1 MIRNITRK
9 SGFVIAAILILTLV
23 FGLVAVGAGKSPNE
37 PPGRERAIAA
47 KEAHID
53 RLLAQ
58 SGILGAGVG
67 LDGGEHVVKVY
78 TESRG
83 VSVPGSLDGV
93 RVVKQA
99 TGEIVARTDP
109 KAEQP
114 RPVPIGVSSGSDELI
129 FFQGLFYCLVGTI
142 GARVIDDQG
151 TADTS
156 DDVLYTLSNNHVY
169 ALENTGNIGDSILQ
183 PGRVDLTGQACG
195 TENERNDA
203 VIGALADYVPIKFRG
218 NASNKVDAAIAS
230 IDERDFDSDGD
241 LELAVGNSTPT
252 DDGYGTPSSGIVSAS
267 IGQAVQKYGRTTKLT
282 TGVVTAT
289 NVSIRV
295 AYFSGTAR
303 FDDQIEVCPTADCDQ
318 GDFSMGGDSGSLIA
332 TNDGNKNAVGLL
344 FAGGGSS
351 TFANRIDLVLA
362 AFGVAG
368 LKIDGVG
375 PTGGDTTPPAEVTGL
390 TVTTNSSSQLDLA
403 WDANGEGDLDHY
415 NIYRDTVFVATSTTN
430 SYSDMGL
437 DAGTMYTYKVSAVDT
452 SANEG
457 TKSDAVSGTTDSDTT
472 APAEVTGLTV
482 TTNSSSQLDLAW
494 DTNTE
499 SDLDHYNIYRGGALV
514 ATSTTNFYSD
524 TGLNADTMY
533 TYEVSAVDTSANE
546 GAKSDAVSGTTD
558 VVSAFSVTGVDP
570 NNGNPGDQFIVQV
583 SGSGFQSGATVD
595 FGQRIMVQKVTFASA
610 TQLDVQIKV
619 HPKASSGSRTVTV
632 TNPDSSSA
640 SCVDCF
646 TIN

>member
-1 MIRNITRK
+1 MSRIASRK
-9 SGFVIAAILILTLV
+9 SSFVIAAVLILTLV
-23 FGLVAVGAGKSPNE
+23 FSLVAVGAGKAPDE

-78 TESRG
+78 TESRD
-83 VSVPGSLDGV
+83 VTVPRSLDGV
-93 RVVKQA
+93 RVVTQT
-99 TGEIVARTDP
+99 TGKIVARTDP

-114 RPVPIGVSSGSDELI
+114 RPVPIGVSGGSDELI
-129 FFQGLFYCLVGTI
+129 FYQGLYYCTVGTI

-169 ALENTGNIGDSILQ
+169 ALENTGDIGDSILQ

-195 TENERNDA
+195 TENERNEA
-203 VIGALADYVPIKFRG
+203 VIGALADFEPIKFRG
-218 NASNKVDAAIAS
+218 NASNKIDAAIAT
-230 IDERDFDSDGD
+230 IDFGDFDGDGTS
-241 LELAVGNSTPT
+241 ELAVGNSTPT
-252 DDGYGTPSSGIVSAS
+252 DDGYGTPSSDIVSAS
-267 IGQAVQKYGRTTKLT
+267 LGQAVQKYGRTTKLT

-289 NVSIRV
+289 DVSIRV

-303 FDDQIEVCPTADCDQ
+303 FNDQIEVCPTADCDQ
-318 GDFSMGGDSGSLIA
+318 GDFSMGGDSGSLIV

-375 PTGGDTTPPAEVTGL
+375 TTSDTIAPDKVTGL
-390 TVTTNSSSQLDLA
+390 TVTTNGSSQLDLA
-403 WDANGEGDLDHY
+403 WAANNESDLDNY
-415 NIYRDTVFVATSTTN
+415 NIYRDSVFVTTSTTN
-430 SYSDMGL
+430 SYSD
-437 DAGTMYTYKVSAVDT
+437 
-452 SANEG
+452 
-457 TKSDAVSGTTDSDTT
+457 
-472 APAEVTGLTV
+472 
-482 TTNSSSQLDLAW
+482 
-494 DTNTE
+494 
-499 SDLDHYNIYRGGALV
+499 
-514 ATSTTNFYSD
+514 
-524 TGLNADTMY
+524 TGLNAATTY
-533 TYEVSAVDTSANE
+533 TYEVSAVDTSTNE
-546 GAKSDAVSGTTD
+546 GTKSDAVSGTTD

-570 NNGNPGDQFIVQV
+570 NNGNTRDQFVVQV

-595 FGQRIMVQKVTFASA
+595 FGQRVKVQNVTFVSA

-632 TNPDSSSA
+632 TNPDNSSA
-640 SCVDCF
+640 SCTDCF
-646 TIN
+646 TVN